1 MKKSIILILVAIIGL
16 GISAN
21 GQAYSKAL
29 EKQANGG
36 DSRAMVAVGDAYLQ
50 GNGTGKDLKKAE
62 KWYKKAIDKDDNLV
76 AYERMADLYRS
87 WDGIENNAKKV
98 RQWAE
103 KGGLKGNPRLALEA
117 ASGFLNEK
125 EEYKDLRTA
134 EKLLYIAADSGS
146 VEAAEKAMI
155 LGVSTNNP
163 ICAVNGMN
171 RYIALGGDANSN
183 ENVGIVKDYI
193 IRTGNTDTYE
203 QILNTCLLWES
214 KLIYNQQPSTINNA
228 RRGMYSDEFISQWK
242 IYFPIIQ
249 QGDFKSMRD
258 AAGAPTFVNALWLA
272 QNGKKEEAEKE
283 VEKLK
288 LIGGLYPHNLS
299 RIYMVYRKMGENDAI
314 RFFDRLLS
322 EDSEAAVTWLSDRD
336 ATKILTWDRS
346 ELKHKLKFKIE
357 RERSSFGRY
366 SEMITE
372 LLPAAITQS
381 EIKSM
386 LNMAQR

>member
-1 MKKSIILILVAIIGL
+1 
-16 GISAN
+16 
-21 GQAYSKAL
+21 
-29 EKQANGG
+29 
-36 DSRAMVAVGDAYLQ
+36 
-50 GNGTGKDLKKAE
+50 
-62 KWYKKAIDKDDNLV
+62 
-76 AYERMADLYRS
+76 
-87 WDGIENNAKKV
+87 
-98 RQWAE
+98 
-103 KGGLKGNPRLALEA
+103 
-117 ASGFLNEK
+117 
-125 EEYKDLRTA
+125 
-134 EKLLYIAADSGS
+134 
-146 VEAAEKAMI
+146 
-155 LGVSTNNP
+155 
-163 ICAVNGMN
+163 
-171 RYIALGGDANSN
+171 
-183 ENVGIVKDYI
+183 
-193 IRTGNTDTYE
+193 
-203 QILNTCLLWES
+203 
-214 KLIYNQQPSTINNA
+214 
-228 RRGMYSDEFISQWK
+228 MYSDEFISQWK

-249 QGDFKSMRD
+249 KGDFKSMRD